1 MTPSRP
7 PPAAPHAR
15 WPLFGRDAARPH
27 GLLWRTSPLAWLILL
42 VVAMAWDRAGY
53 IHLSVKTYTDL
64 LDLEGKDWYRALR
77 IFGFGGTWA
86 AFGAILLLID
96 FARRDRG
103 ESLPGGPPR
112 RAVFLWLS
120 VAGSALLAEGLKP
133 VFGRLRPEDTGG
145 DYALMPLARRLF
157 DAHDLG
163 FPSSHTAA
171 AFGAA
176 LALSVCFRPATPIL
190 LAAAVGC
197 GLTRVLAG
205 AHFLSDTVAG
215 AAVAY
220 AVTLLVWRIDAR
232 NNGGIGLGDAPVTHR
247 ADTPAPRAAE
257 RHEPDSRPA
266 PRPGPPPAPTYA
278 TPAVPPAPAQPHAPA
293 PRSTP
298 TGVP

>member
-42 VVAMAWDRAGY
+42 IVAMAWDRAGY

-232 NNGGIGLGDAPVTHR
+232 NNGGIGLGEAPMPR
-247 ADTPAPRAAE
+247 PAGAE
-257 RHEPDSRPA
+257 RHEPAHRPT
-266 PRPGPPPAPTYA
+266 PRPGPALPAPLPLPPTPAAPHARSTPAPT
-278 TPAVPPAPAQPHAPA
+278 P
-293 PRSTP
+293 TP
-298 TGVP
+298 TSTGAP